1 MIALWVNGTR
11 DRVADDASLASV
23 LADRGVSPAEVSV
36 LLNGTAIARDALQAH
51 GLQCDDRVDFVH
63 FHGGG

>member
-11 DRVADDASLASV
+11 DRVEADATLASV
-23 LADRGVSPAEVSV
+23 LADRGVSPTEVSV
-36 LLNGTAIARDALQAH
+36 LLNGRAITRDALHVQGVH
-51 GLQCDDRVDFVH
+51 DGDRVEFVH